1 MQIQSWLPNPR
12 ADWAD
17 AVQLAGEITTAE
29 DAKFNELL
37 MLKAQSLEQQMVPLI
52 RINVEE
58 QLVTQMS

>member
-52 RINVEE
+52 RINVE
-58 QLVTQMS
+58 